1 MSERA
6 QPSIRGD
13 YKSFQQHSTRWWDN
27 DAYRHVNNAVYY
39 SFFDSAVNHLLI
51 QHGVLNIDTSP
62 VIGLVVETSCR
73 YHAPISFPDIIHT
86 GVRVSKIGTS
96 SVHYDI
102 GLFRNDAER
111 ASADG
116 RFVHVYVERIS
127 NKPHPIPDDT
137 RAFLETLRVNL

>member
-1 MSERA
+1 MSERP
-6 QPSIRGD
+6 QPSVRGD
-13 YKSFQQHSTRWWDN
+13 YRAFQQHSTRWWDN

-39 SFFDSAVNHLLI
+39 SFFDSAVNQLLI

-73 YHAPISFPDIIHT
+73 YHASISFPDIIHT

-96 SVHYDI
+96 SVQYDI

-116 RFVHVYVERIS
+116 RFVHVYVERIT
-127 NKPHPIPDDT
+127 NKPQPIPDDT
-137 RAFLETLRVNL
+137 RAFLETLRANL